1 MNPRVLLIAFLA
13 VGGLGGL
20 LFFRV
25 LTRPVEKPPGP
36 PPIVMARVMVSTHVI
51 NIGDF
56 VRLDGNVT
64 PKSLP
69 ASEVPADAVR
79 DTPDG
84 LDGVDGAVMQ
94 EKIASGTILRSSQIV
109 REGSPGFLAAALKP
123 NMRAISVQVTP
134 VSSVGGL
141 VQPGDRVDLILT
153 QTMRTPTGGQSVSA
167 RGIAS
172 GLRVIGVDQDL
183 SPEGVQP
190 DVSSKNKTR
199 KADRDPAP
207 TRAPLPTTVTL
218 EVTAEQAVAI
228 NVATDMGRIAL
239 AIRSSQDGDNALASV
254 IEDKQVGEVAAVN
267 ESGATVRVYNGAAGS
282 INVQF

>member
-20 LFFRV
+20 LFYRV
-25 LTRPVEKPPGP
+25 LTRPVEKPQGP
-36 PPIVMARVMVSTHVI
+36 PPIQMERVMVATRTI

-56 VRLDGNVT
+56 VRIGGNVSR
-64 PKSLP
+64 KSLP
-69 ASEVPADAVR
+69 ASQVPVGAVQT
-79 DTPDG
+79 TPEG
-84 LDGVDGAVMQ
+84 LEGVDGAVMQ
-94 EKIASGTILRSSQIV
+94 EKITDGAVLRSSQIV

-123 NMRAISVQVTP
+123 DMRAVSVQVTP

-153 QTMRTPTGGQSVSA
+153 QTMRTPTGAQSVSA

-183 SPEGVQP
+183 SPEGIQP
-190 DVSSKNKTR
+190 PPPSKNKEPKIER
-199 KADRDPAP
+199 GVI
-207 TRAPLPTTVTL
+207 PTTVTL

-228 NVATDMGRIAL
+228 NVATDMGRLSL
-239 AIRSSQDGDNALASV
+239 AIRSSQGDDSKLASIV
-254 IEDKQVGEVAAVN
+254 EDKQVGEVAAVN
-267 ESGATVRVYNGAAGS
+267 ESGTTVRVYNGAAGS